1 MIIYSSLLLELCWC
15 CGFVTAVRND
25 PDVDLAT
32 CVPVGVESQFKIT
45 LINMGSVEDT
55 ETRFITAL
63 EKAAGRW
70 QKIIVNDLRPNFRA
84 GAVDDWFAGMFD
96 RPYNGEVDDV
106 VIGYDLSKTIDGAGG
121 TLGRAGAIFTR
132 VDRLTDRATSTIS
145 GAMQFDVADLRLMS
159 DVDFKAVALHEM
171 GHVLGLVSVNG
182 ACSTAC
188 NPENSREQGR
198 YECPL
203 ASRLY
208 EEMAATATDA
218 LFLENRGGIGTAC
231 GHWEEDSF
239 QTGVSS
245 EVMTGFFEAN
255 MFQPVSKVTVAALQE
270 MGGYEVDYCGADVW
284 PADETTIKRY
294 EVYRTENG
302 LDMETSMGAMPSMQ
316 GMDED
321 GRRVPIFFGPG
332 SNSSSNSR
340 SITLWVLLSLSMFVA
355 LVALF
360 CVKCCRR

>member
-1 MIIYSSLLLELCWC
+1 MIYYYYYLLLQVCWC
-15 CGFVTAVRND
+15 GIVTGVRND

-55 ETRFITAL
+55 EARFITAL
-63 EKAAGRW
+63 EKAAHRW

-84 GAVDDWFAGMFD
+84 GTVEDWFDGMFD

-106 VIGYDLSKTIDGAGG
+106 VIGYDLSKTIDGPGG
-121 TLGRAGAIFTR
+121 TLGRAGAVFTR
-132 VDRLTDRATSTIS
+132 VDRSTDRATSTIS
-145 GAMQFDVADLRLMS
+145 GAMQFDVADLRLMT
-159 DVDFKAVALHEM
+159 DTDFKAVALHEM

-182 ACSTAC
+182 ACSAAC
-188 NPENSREQGR
+188 NPENGREQGR

-208 EEMAATATDA
+208 QQMAATTTDA

-245 EVMTGFFEAN
+245 EVMTGYFEAN

-284 PADETTIKRY
+284 PADENTIKRY

-302 LDMETSMGAMPSMQ
+302 LDMETSMGASPSMQ
-316 GMDED
+316 GMDDD

-332 SNSSSNSR
+332 SKSSNSR
-340 SITLWVLLSLSMFVA
+340 AVMLWVLLSLSMAVA
-355 LVALF
+355 LVSLF
-360 CVKCCRR
+360 CIKCCRR